1 MKNSFFCAAAFLM
14 ELFAKMLST
23 NSQKVDVCQSLNVF
37 SKFAL
42 NYKRQKLAQG
52 KRKDTKKD
60 LEFLQGKF
68 CEQTFTCSK
77 SSIEIPGKG
86 IKYVQ
91 S

>member
-1 MKNSFFCAAAFLM
+1 MKNSFFCAATFLM
-14 ELFAKMLST
+14 ELFAKMLSF
-23 NSQKVDVCQSLNVF
+23 NSQKVDVCQSLNLF
-37 SKFAL
+37 SQFAL

-60 LEFLQGKF
+60 LEFLQGKLY
-68 CEQTFTCSK
+68 EQTFTCSK
-77 SSIEIPGKG
+77 SSIEIPEKG

>member
-1 MKNSFFCAAAFLM
+1 MCF
-14 ELFAKMLST
+14 
-23 NSQKVDVCQSLNVF
+23 SQ
-37 SKFAL
+37 FAL

-60 LEFLQGKF
+60 LEFLQGKLY
-68 CEQTFTCSK
+68 EQTFTCSK
-77 SSIEIPGKG
+77 SSIEIPEKG

>member
-1 MKNSFFCAAAFLM
+1 M
-14 ELFAKMLST
+14 
-23 NSQKVDVCQSLNVF
+23 F

-42 NYKRQKLAQG
+42 NYKRQNLAQG

>member
-1 MKNSFFCAAAFLM
+1 MF
-14 ELFAKMLST
+14 
-23 NSQKVDVCQSLNVF
+23 SQ
-37 SKFAL
+37 FAL

-52 KRKDTKKD
+52 ERKDTKKD

-77 SSIEIPGKG
+77 SSIEIREKG

>member
-1 MKNSFFCAAAFLM
+1 M
-14 ELFAKMLST
+14 
-23 NSQKVDVCQSLNVF
+23 F

-42 NYKRQKLAQG
+42 NYKKQNLAQG